1 MKTLPLILGY
11 TLTIR
16 LPEII
21 IFLLG
26 ALVLGFTLHYFWNA
40 RNAIRIQ
47 KPVEEGISEND
58 NWKLKYYND
67 MEIQERTLQ
76 QLRDRL
82 ADAEENEKI
91 LGMETDELHAQLK
104 VLKEKYQKMEA
115 LVKPPTAS
123 EEYLNQLKSA
133 QDNLVEHNQ
142 YINRLLQQIQML
154 KESEKKYQ
162 DLQNK
167 QLMLNEQITSLH
179 RQLSEKDTEIHRILQ
194 EQKLVL
200 EMNERMDK
208 AFTDFTMMQEK
219 LRKLENYL
227 DQPHNK
233 RIEYEQLQES
243 YFKISRDYDDV
254 KGKQMA
260 LFDENQRLSRIL
272 ADTEDKLKESNF
284 QRQQYQKKA
293 LFLEELNRD
302 LQDATEQ
309 HKKMESQI
317 RRISEMEAILSR
329 TYGEKKEPPSSTP
342 II

>member
-26 ALVLGFTLHYFWNA
+26 ALVLGFTLHYFWSA

-67 MEIQERTLQ
+67 MEIQERTLR
-76 QLRDRL
+76 QLRDRM
-82 ADAEENEKI
+82 ADSEENEKI
-91 LGMETDELHAQLK
+91 LGMETEELHAQLK

-162 DLQNK
+162 DLQNQ

-208 AFTDFTMMQEK
+208 AFTDFTTMQEK

-272 ADTEDKLKESNF
+272 ADTED
-284 QRQQYQKKA
+284 
-293 LFLEELNRD
+293 
-302 LQDATEQ
+302 
-309 HKKMESQI
+309 
-317 RRISEMEAILSR
+317 
-329 TYGEKKEPPSSTP
+329 
-342 II
+342 